1 MIGDDANDAERATSC
16 AETLTKVPSI
26 FGVQLSPTVI
36 LECVSDTENGY
47 MK

>member
-1 MIGDDANDAERATSC
+1 MNERASSC

-26 FGVQLSPTVI
+26 FAEEVGNVI
-36 LECVSDTENGY
+36 FECVSDTENGY